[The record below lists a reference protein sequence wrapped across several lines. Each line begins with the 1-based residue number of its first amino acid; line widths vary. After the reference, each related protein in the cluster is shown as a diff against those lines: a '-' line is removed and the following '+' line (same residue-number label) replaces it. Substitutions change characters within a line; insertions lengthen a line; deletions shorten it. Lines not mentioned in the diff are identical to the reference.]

1 MRIAIVCNGRS
12 GSSSTFNYLNC
23 CLIKEHKKYYA
34 FSETFNYV
42 NYDREDNSMNRSE
55 NSEKTFENKEYGARE
70 DNKEEHKKSYEK
82 KTGSFLG
89 RFKEREKS

>member
-1 MRIAIVCNGRS
+1 
-12 GSSSTFNYLNC
+12 
-23 CLIKEHKKYYA
+23 
-34 FSETFNYV
+34 
-42 NYDREDNSMNRSE
+42 MNRSE